1 MLPLPVR
8 DGRKWKDI
16 SACSNLFMEIFQEKS
31 HPQLFRDILNT
42 ETNDN
47 SKSMEKETKD
57 RQEPVENFI
66 YCITES
72 VFWEK

>member
-1 MLPLPVR
+1 
-8 DGRKWKDI
+8 
-16 SACSNLFMEIFQEKS
+16 MEIFQEKS

-66 YCITES
+66 HCITES